1 MGSVVVGAKVS
12 GVFGASEA
20 MWRSVSGSVGAGYRR
35 GGTVCSVVCSDMGRS
50 TEVSV
55 CHDASEWTRV
65 SGVCEVRSA
74 KEMPVVSVGVASR
87 LNEATE
93 VRGKVSSDGVV
104 SGCYKVCVDNKMN
117 VMGSVSVD
125 ARHLNDGKHK
135 IGMGLEFLF

>member
-1 MGSVVVGAKVS
+1 MGSVLVGAKVS
-12 GVFGASEA
+12 GVCGSREA
-20 MWRSVSGSVGAGYRR
+20 MWGSVSSSVGLGVKR
-35 GGTVCSVVCSDMGRS
+35 GDTVWSVVCSDMGKK

-65 SGVCEVRSA
+65 SGVCEVRCV
-74 KEMPVVSVGVASR
+74 KEMPVVSVGVVSKV
-87 LNEATE
+87 NDATE

-104 SGCYKVCVDNKMN
+104 SGCYKVCVDNKLN

-125 ARHLNDGKHK
+125 AAHLNDGKHK

>member
-1 MGSVVVGAKVS
+1 MGRVLVGAKVS
-12 GVFGASEA
+12 GMCGSGDA
-20 MWRSVSGSVGAGYRR
+20 MRRSVSGSVGMGVKQ
-35 GGTVCSVVCSDMGRS
+35 GSTVFGVVCSDLGKK

-65 SGVCEVRSA
+65 SGVCEVRSL
-74 KEMPVVSVGVASR
+74 KEMPVVSVGVVSKV
-87 LNEATE
+87 NDATE

-104 SGCYKVCVDNKMN
+104 SGCYKVCVDNKVK

-125 ARHLNDGKHK
+125 AAHLNDGKHK